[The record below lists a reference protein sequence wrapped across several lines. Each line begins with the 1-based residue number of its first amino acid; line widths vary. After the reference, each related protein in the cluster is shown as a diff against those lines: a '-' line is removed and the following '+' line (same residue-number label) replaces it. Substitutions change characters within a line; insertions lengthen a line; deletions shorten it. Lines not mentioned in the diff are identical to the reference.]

1 MVYYDELIQPLTLN
15 KLLYGRNINTEVLH
29 NNNEEPAQDI
39 TKRYIFIKKLL
50 KHFKTRWTNEYLKE
64 LLEHHY
70 NRKTKYSLHPN
81 VEDVVLLH
89 DDTLKQYDWKIGNTV
104 ELIIS
109 NDKSVRPTKFHL
121 ISNDRIITSKRPINK
136 LLPVEFSNQYTIEPT
151 FINEKNV
158 PQVVVRGS
166 VPQE

>member
-15 KLLYGRNINTEVLH
+15 KLLYGRNINTEVLD

-109 NDKSVRPTKFHL
+109 IL
-121 ISNDRIITSKRPINK
+121 SNQLSSMKRMYHK
-136 LLPVEFSNQYTIEPT
+136 LLWGAVFRKSELCTWFQVTRDFLYKSRFLL
-151 FINEKNV
+151 FIF
-158 PQVVVRGS
+158 
-166 VPQE
+166 